1 MIPDDAR
8 DDVREAIAEV
18 QLSGYGKGYQ
28 VGLRRGRQLLM
39 DELRNGDWP
48 AELTRDNEED
58 RVILD
63 GTQALEA
70 ILARNDVRNTS
81 NAAKV
86 RKWLEKQ
93 LWISEEI
100 IQYILILCVWGEQ
113 YGNKLEEDAAYAVME
128 WIDRLPPAC
137 ITKSWGE

>member
-81 NAAKV
+81 NAAHV